1 MSAVANFFSS
11 VGDLLVSL
19 GQWFIDTLLDLW
31 YAISMMIDFS
41 LMLPQ
46 VFAWL
51 PASAVLVMTMT
62 FAIVVIYK
70 ILGREG

>member
-1 MSAVANFFSS
+1 MSAISNFFSS
-11 VGDLLVSL
+11 LGELLGAI

-31 YAISMMIDFS
+31 YAVSMMIDFS

-46 VFAWL
+46 VFRWL

-62 FAIVVIYK
+62 FAIVIVYK